1 VKVVSKRARDDD
13 DESDDVVEVLGVRK
27 EAIKK

>member
-1 VKVVSKRARDDD
+1 MKVVSKRARDDD